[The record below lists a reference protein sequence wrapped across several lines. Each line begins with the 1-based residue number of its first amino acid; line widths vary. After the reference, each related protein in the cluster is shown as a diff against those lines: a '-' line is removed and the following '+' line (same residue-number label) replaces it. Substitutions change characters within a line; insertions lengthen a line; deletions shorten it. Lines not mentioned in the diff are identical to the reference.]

1 MVTIKDSNNFFII
14 FVIINT
20 KASMVIT
27 INKDTNSEEID
38 KALKKLQKSKKKN
51 LSNFYGKLKGAFG
64 DGMEYQKKIRDEWN

>member
-20 KASMVIT
+20 KVSMVIT

>member
-14 FVIINT
+14 FVIINA